1 MITVETKPTADPI
14 DLEEYEKIQPAMV
27 IPVGNVK
34 VVYATPNAMTGWRVK
49 TFFTKEPETIA
60 WMAEFGS
67 GEVMID
73 VGANVGMYSI
83 WAAKTRGV
91 RVFAFEP
98 ESQNYALLNRNII
111 YNQLSSKV
119 TAYCTALSNDTGF
132 DVLHLADFN
141 FGRSCHSFGERVNF
155 QLEEQKFAFTQ
166 GAFATTLDLM
176 VQAGTV
182 PAPHHIK
189 IDVDG
194 FEHKVIEGARQTI
207 AGPTLRS
214 LLIEINQNLDEHMAI
229 VDFLAKQGFSY
240 SQEQVNEAERPD
252 GIFEGVANY
261 VFRR

>member
-1 MITVETKPTADPI
+1 MITVETKATEDPI
-14 DLEEYEKIQPAMV
+14 NLEEYEKIQPAMV
-27 IPVGNVK
+27 IPVGNTK

-49 TFFTKEPETIA
+49 SFFTKEPETVA
-60 WMAEFGS
+60 WMGEFGS

-83 WAAKTRGV
+83 WAAKTRGAQ
-91 RVFAFEP
+91 VFAFEP

-119 TAYCTALSNDTGF
+119 TAFCTALSDDTGF

-141 FGRSCHSFGERVNF
+141 YGRSCHSFGERLNF
-155 QLEEQKFAFTQ
+155 RLEEQKFAFTQ
-166 GAFATTLDLM
+166 GAFATTLDLL
-176 VQAGTV
+176 VQTGTV

-194 FEHKVIEGARQTI
+194 FEHKVIEGAKQTI
-207 AGPTLRS
+207 AGPTLKS
-214 LLIEINQNLDEHMAI
+214 LLIEINQNLAEHMAI
-229 VDFLAKQGFSY
+229 VDHLRSQGFTY
-240 SQEQVNEAERPD
+240 SQEQVSEAERVD
-252 GIFEGVANY
+252 GLFEGVANY